1 MGRKKQKNEDHDD
14 DDYGKL
20 TREQKIELERY
31 YTDKMVEVAKAL
43 PWDKLILSGVFTY
56 AWYKAYG
63 GKRPTLQD
71 LALGIYYGFTI
82 PPALE
87 GGIVANSYAVAAL
100 GYLGVGLAAPN
111 IESDIEKA
119 TGEMKNI
126 IDDAGDFAAKSA
138 KAVWEAFWLNKNPLT
153 NPVWQ
158 EQQP

>member
-1 MGRKKQKNEDHDD
+1 MGRKKKNQSEDDFDD
-14 DDYGKL
+14 DGKL
-20 TREQKIELERY
+20 TPDQKRELEKY
-31 YTDKMVEVAKAL
+31 YTDKLTEIAKSL

-63 GKRPTLQD
+63 GKTPTLQD
-71 LALGIYYGFTI
+71 LMLGIYYGFTI

-87 GGIVANSYAVAAL
+87 GGVVANSYAVAAL

-111 IESDIEKA
+111 IQSDLEKA

-138 KAVWEAFWLNKNPLT
+138 KAVWEAFWLNRNPIT